1 MSGAAMIPRHVWTL
15 RFKLTVL
22 NTLAFA
28 ALITGTCILFLN
40 VQRRGLVAD
49 IDDRLHI
56 RADTIIEDFA
66 AVEDEGLGISGRRA
80 FRPLIDPARFPS
92 FFIQFRDQEG
102 RIIFRSR
109 TLQTGLQQSPAAPA
123 TQPAATGPAA
133 IRSAMEDGVSA
144 ETAVEASSANAGL
157 SSVKP
162 DIMPTSQPAAPP
174 VRLFAEMPLTSGAAA
189 TRANQTR
196 HVESVRGGDIDSIVP
211 DGHGLRMLS
220 VFVNTTTRKEMLPSQ
235 RRVAPFYIQV
245 ALPLTNMENTMAG
258 LRRNFVII
266 IPIGVLASGFA
277 SWLLA
282 RKSLSPIGRIAREA
296 RELTALRLDR
306 RIAVPEGHDEVVDMT
321 QTINEMLDRLEAAF
335 RAQERFIA
343 DAAHELKT
351 PVATALSG
359 TQVLL
364 QKARSMEEY
373 EEFVAS
379 LQDELR
385 RIGQMV
391 DSLLT
396 LARADAGL
404 SPNTA
409 SPVSVNEIVMSA
421 VESCQPIAVQRE
433 VRLVPRLAMPGAQ
446 SPELTV
452 VGDDDLLHAMISN
465 LIRNAIRY
473 APVESPVEV
482 DVSATNGQA
491 RIAVRDSGPGID
503 PAYQSRIFDRFF
515 QVPTDQNRL
524 KGSGLGLAIAKG
536 VARLHGG
543 EISVG
548 NRPTGGCEFIVT
560 LPLRIGAV

>member
-1 MSGAAMIPRHVWTL
+1 MIPRFVRTL
-15 RFKLTVL
+15 RFKLTFF
-22 NTLAFA
+22 NTAVFG
-28 ALITGTCILFLN
+28 ALITATCVLFLN
-40 VQRRGLVAD
+40 VQRRGMIGDLD
-49 IDDRLHI
+49 ERLHA
-56 RADTIIEDFA
+56 RANTVIEEFT
-66 AVEDEGLGISGRRA
+66 AVRDPGLGISGPGSW
-80 FRPLIDPARFPS
+80 RPSIDPTRFTS
-92 FFIQFRDQEG
+92 FFIQFRDESG
-102 RIIFRSR
+102 RNVIFRSR
-109 TLQTGLQQSPAAPA
+109 TLQSSAPAPVVAPPPATTMPATTAPTESASPTPPPGDPPGSVPPVVTPVA
-123 TQPAATGPAA
+123 TQPAP
-133 IRSAMEDGVSA
+133 
-144 ETAVEASSANAGL
+144 
-157 SSVKP
+157 
-162 DIMPTSQPAAPP
+162 PT
-174 VRLFAEMPLTSGAAA
+174 VRLHHELPLSGAAS
-189 TRANQTR
+189 TL
-196 HVESVRGGDIDSIVP
+196 RGRSDRYIETIVGDDVNVIVP
-211 DGHGLRMLS
+211 DGHGLRLL
-220 VFVNTTTRKEMLPSQ
+220 TLYIDPKTYKELELTSNQ
-235 RRVAPFYIQV
+235 RRAIPFYLQV
-245 ALPLTNMENTMAG
+245 ALPLTNIETSMAG
-258 LRRNFVII
+258 LRRNFLFV
-266 IPIGVLASGFA
+266 IPIVLLVSGFA

-321 QTINEMLDRLEAAF
+321 LTINEMLDRLEAAF

-409 SPVSVNEIVMSA
+409 SPVSINEIVMSA

-433 VRLVPRLAMPGAQ
+433 VRLVPRLAMPGAHGT
-446 SPELTV
+446 ELTV
-452 VGDDDLLHAMISN
+452 VGDDDLLHTMISN

-482 DVSATNGQA
+482 EVTANNGQA
-491 RIAVRDSGPGID
+491 GIAVRDSGPGID
-503 PAYQSRIFDRFF
+503 PAYQTRIFDRFF

-560 LPLRIGAV
+560 LPLRTKPL